1 MLPEK
6 MEMDI
11 LSPNDSAIIW
21 KDIREGYRSSS
32 LEEENMKR
40 CRLILGVVLCLAFIL
55 ALPAAGPAQDAK
67 VRASLKAGVMQMLGT
82 DAVITIEYGRPG
94 VKGRKIWGEIG
105 RASCRG

>member
-11 LSPNDSAIIW
+11 LSPTDSAIIW
-21 KDIREGYRSSS
+21 IDIRERYRSSS

-55 ALPAAGPAQDAK
+55 ALPDAGPAQEAK
-67 VRASLKAGVMQMLGT
+67 VRASLKAGVMQTLGT
-82 DAVITIEYGRPG
+82 DAGIKIEYGRPG
-94 VKGRKIWGEIG
+94 VEGRTVV
-105 RASCRG
+105 